1 MNNNQKREA
10 GPTLQFETFDV
21 IPRRRGRKNNKH
33 LDNVIEKLLS
43 MEPKMKVDISEI
55 DIQNFGLSHATVRNR
70 LKIRDQLGRYSFKT
84 LVDANKNKIGY
95 TVYCV
100 A

>member
-1 MNNNQKREA
+1 MNNNQKREE
-10 GPTLQFETFDV
+10 GPILRFETFDV

-43 MEPKMKVDISEI
+43 MEPKTKVNISKI
-55 DIQNFGLSHATVRNR
+55 DIQNFGLCHSTIRYR
-70 LKIRDQLGRYSFKT
+70 LEIRDQLGRYSFKT